1 MSATFFSLP
10 FSCNRAYDCK
20 VYSVPFLLCQEL
32 IAQRIVEMHRID
44 MNVFMVFACYGQ
56 NSRCKRVSSTVTAT
70 DLSHFR
76 NEEVSQLLY
85 LVFKLPVYSCM
96 VVVIAGQTGI
106 AGWK

>member
-1 MSATFFSLP
+1 
-10 FSCNRAYDCK
+10 
-20 VYSVPFLLCQEL
+20 
-32 IAQRIVEMHRID
+32 MHRID
-44 MNVFMVFACYGQ
+44 MNVFMVFAFYGQ